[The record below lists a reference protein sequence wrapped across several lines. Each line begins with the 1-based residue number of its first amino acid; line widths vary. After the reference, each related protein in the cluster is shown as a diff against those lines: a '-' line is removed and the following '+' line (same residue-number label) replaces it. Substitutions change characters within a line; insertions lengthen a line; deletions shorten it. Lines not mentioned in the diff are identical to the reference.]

1 MYCLA
6 VGSVL
11 FESVAYVYLNLIKCF
26 DSRALFT
33 WVLPK
38 FNEDTFNT
46 DLFVNDV
53 VFCRVFTGIGYRL

>member
-1 MYCLA
+1 MAMCISF
-6 VGSVL
+6 VRW
-11 FESVAYVYLNLIKCF
+11 FNECF

-53 VFCRVFTGIGYRL
+53 VFCRVFAGIGYRL